1 YRAGL
6 GCLGEAQHGGL
17 HAVHVSD
24 LAVHRGLQLVGVDL
38 GVFPTQN
45 NEFGTPCEELRC
57 AALVVVEWLSRWH
70 NTLPH
75 GGTAAMISGAPP
87 AVLSLVN
94 ERYGVMAITVPA
106 CFFRTITSE

>member
-1 YRAGL
+1 MNAQARVLRNAGQLPDLGGGVYRAGL

-38 GVFPTQN
+38 GVFPTQS

-57 AALVVVEWLSRWH
+57 AALVVVD
-70 NTLPH
+70 
-75 GGTAAMISGAPP
+75 M
-87 AVLSLVN
+87 AVAV
-94 ERYGVMAITVPA
+94 A
-106 CFFRTITSE
+106 